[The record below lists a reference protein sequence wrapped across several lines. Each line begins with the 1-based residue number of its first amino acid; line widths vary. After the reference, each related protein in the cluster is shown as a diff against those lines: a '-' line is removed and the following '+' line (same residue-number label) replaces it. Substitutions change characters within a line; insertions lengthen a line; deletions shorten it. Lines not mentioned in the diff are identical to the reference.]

1 MSQLQYTRIKLKK
14 TNNIKNIINAD
25 FLYLLSCAVNN
36 ITPDI
41 QKVKTMNLAQIYRI
55 SRHHSLEAVTYH
67 ALVSY
72 IKNNQNSHYDELFK
86 KKWEEAKNKIIRKT
100 LLMNGERQQLF
111 AYFNENKIWHL
122 PLKGIILSTL
132 YPEFGMRQMA
142 DNDILFDQN
151 YREEVRDWFVQHGYD
166 VHGYNQS
173 NHDEYH
179 KDPIY
184 NFEMHVSLF
193 HETAHQQYYKYFR
206 SLKNKLQQV
215 SNQSYEYKMSDED
228 FYIYMI
234 AHNFKHYDNNGI
246 GIRSLLDLYV
256 YNKVKVYLDHHY
268 IQNELTKINLHNFEQ
283 EMRNI
288 SQKIFDP
295 NFNINHLTEK
305 EKDILHDMFASHT
318 YGTIENHWKKQIQKS
333 VP

>member
-151 YREEVRDWFVQHGYD
+151 YREEVRDWFVQHGYGIWRHFPSS
-166 VHGYNQS
+166 VYHWCYRSHVVFHG
-173 NHDEYH
+173 
-179 KDPIY
+179 
-184 NFEMHVSLF
+184 
-193 HETAHQQYYKYFR
+193 A
-206 SLKNKLQQV
+206 
-215 SNQSYEYKMSDED
+215 
-228 FYIYMI
+228 
-234 AHNFKHYDNNGI
+234 
-246 GIRSLLDLYV
+246 
-256 YNKVKVYLDHHY
+256 
-268 IQNELTKINLHNFEQ
+268 
-283 EMRNI
+283 
-288 SQKIFDP
+288 
-295 NFNINHLTEK
+295 
-305 EKDILHDMFASHT
+305 
-318 YGTIENHWKKQIQKS
+318 
-333 VP
+333 